1 MNVRLTVA
9 ALGAIMLT
17 LGMVA
22 TMRPQLVI
30 GFLGFVLVETSQTA
44 FTLGEVRATYGGV
57 FAMMGLV
64 TLWAAIDPFRYRD
77 RILAVGM
84 LWLGA
89 CAARLFGASIDG
101 SPGALGWVSAGFEG
115 VVGLVLT
122 VASFLATP
130 PAASAVSPEA

>member
-130 PAASAVSPEA
+130 PAASTASPEA